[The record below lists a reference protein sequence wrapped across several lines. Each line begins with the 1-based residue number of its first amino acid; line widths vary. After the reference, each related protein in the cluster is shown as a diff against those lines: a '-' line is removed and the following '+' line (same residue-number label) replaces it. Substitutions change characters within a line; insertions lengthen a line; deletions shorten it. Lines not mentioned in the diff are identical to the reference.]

1 MKRNTLLRFK
11 LKQTNQIKSHS
22 IKIAMH
28 YTLLHNTY
36 RSGNYDC
43 LNDELEGGVINAWI
57 EEAKPEGAML
67 WHGDDEATEGLF
79 SLKTEP
85 NTRVR
90 LCFDAVVGDVDDA
103 VKAGGVTIPVG
114 FNMRLL
120 SDPRSLPDQE
130 IGPDAER
137 ALLQV
142 QAATRIQSDWGNLQD
157 HYDFLRTRESINEAL
172 TDAIMSR
179 VMGWTIAEAC
189 LVIFMAIAQV
199 MYWRKFFEQ
208 RRYL

>member
-1 MKRNTLLRFK
+1 
-11 LKQTNQIKSHS
+11 
-22 IKIAMH
+22 
-28 YTLLHNTY
+28 
-36 RSGNYDC
+36 
-43 LNDELEGGVINAWI
+43 LNDELEGGVVSAWI
-57 EEAKPEGAML
+57 EDAKPDGAML

-79 SLKTEP
+79 TLKTEP

-90 LCFDAVVGDVDDA
+90 LCFDAVAGEIDDA
-103 VKAGGVTIPVG
+103 VAKGTTVPVG
-114 FNMRLL
+114 FNMRLVP
-120 SDPRSLPDQE
+120 DPRSLRDQE

-142 QAATRIQSDWGNLQD
+142 QAAFRIQSDWGNLQD
-157 HYDFLRTRESINEAL
+157 HYTFLRTREGINEAL
-172 TDAIMSR
+172 TDAIMNK

-189 LVIFMAIAQV
+189 LVIGMAIAQV

>member
-1 MKRNTLLRFK
+1 LRQTKRNPFTS
-11 LKQTNQIKSHS
+11 NQIKSNR
-22 IKIAMH
+22 IKCILND
-28 YTLLHNTY
+28 Y
-36 RSGNYDC
+36 SGNYDC
-43 LNDELEGGVINAWI
+43 LNDELEGGVVNAWI
-57 EEAKPEGAML
+57 EEEKPQGKML

-85 NTRVR
+85 NARVR
-90 LCFDAVVGDVDDA
+90 LCFDAQAGDVDDA
-103 VKAGGVTIPVG
+103 VKGNTIPVG
-114 FNMRLL
+114 FNMRLVP
-120 SDPRSLPDQE
+120 DPRSLPDQE

-142 QAATRIQSDWGNLQD
+142 NAATRIQSDWSNLQD
-157 HYDFLRTRESINEAL
+157 HYDFLRHRESVNEAL
-172 TDAIMSR
+172 TDAILYR
-179 VMGWTIAEAC
+179 VMGWTIAEAV

>member
-1 MKRNTLLRFK
+1 M
-11 LKQTNQIKSHS
+11 
-22 IKIAMH
+22 
-28 YTLLHNTY
+28 
-36 RSGNYDC
+36 
-43 LNDELEGGVINAWI
+43 VNAWI
-57 EEAKPEGAML
+57 EEAKPEGEML
-67 WHGDDEATEGLF
+67 WHGDDEATEGIF
-79 SLKTEP
+79 SLKTLP
-85 NTRVR
+85 GQRFR
-90 LCFDAVVGDVDDA
+90 LCFDAVAGEMEDA
-103 VKAGGVTIPVG
+103 VKSIGMTVPVG
-114 FNMRLL
+114 FNVRLQP
-120 SDPRSLPDQE
+120 DPRSLSDQE

-172 TDAIMSR
+172 TDAIMNK

-189 LVIFMAIAQV
+189 LVIFMAVAQV